1 MTPLRY
7 RCLQSNGTVRMAGI
21 LDENRLR
28 YLFEAA
34 RLESVR
40 AAAEALGVNPSVVS
54 RQIAQLEKDVGVALL
69 ERLSR
74 GVRATEAGALLAQRY
89 RQWQADSDDTIA
101 KLREIQGLWRGH
113 IDVVLGEGFVSDLM
127 SGPLKRFWQRHD
139 RLSLS
144 LDLAGT
150 NDVVA
155 AVAEDR
161 YHIGLVFNA
170 RPDPRIHCWI
180 AVRQPICLI
189 TRPGHA
195 LARSA
200 SAVAFRDIAALPL
213 GLMHTSFGTRQIVAN
228 AEISEGIGLAPK
240 LTTSSINVLRHFVKT
255 GMGVSLLPAF
265 AVTADLADGSLVA
278 IPVDNAVLLS
288 TQAQII
294 TRLGRELPAAAR
306 RLLRDLVAGMVS
318 FRAGD

>member
-1 MTPLRY
+1 
-7 RCLQSNGTVRMAGI
+7 MAGI
-21 LDENRLR
+21 LDDHRLR

-34 RLESVR
+34 RLKSVR
-40 AAAEALGVNPSVVS
+40 AAAEALCVNPSVVS
-54 RQIAQLEKDVGVALL
+54 RQIAQLEKDLGVALL

-89 RQWQADSDDTIA
+89 RQWLADSDDTIA
-101 KLREIQGLWRGH
+101 KLREIQGLQRGH
-113 IDVVLGEGFVSDLM
+113 IDIVLGEGFVSDLM

-170 RPDPRIHCWI
+170 RPDPRIHCWS

-189 TRPGHA
+189 TRPDHE
-195 LARSA
+195 LAGPAR
-200 SAVAFRDIAALPL
+200 AVSFGAIAALPF
-213 GLMHTSFGTRQIVAN
+213 GLMHPSFGTRQIVMA
-228 AEISEGIGLAPK
+228 AEISEGVGLTPK
-240 LTTSSINVLRHFVKT
+240 LTTSSITVLRQFVKS
-255 GMGVSLLPAF
+255 GMGVALLPAF
-265 AVTADLADGSLVA
+265 AVTADLAEGTLA
-278 IPVDNAVLLS
+278 ATRVDNPVLLS

-294 TRLGRELPAAAR
+294 TRLGRELPEAAR
-306 RLLRDLVAGMVS
+306 RLLRDLTAGMVS
-318 FRAGD
+318 FRRGC